1 MTEVSKGAVGV
12 AACIAVL
19 LVAAIADADRKRP
32 ELVVKSLDG
41 LPATV
46 AAGSDFEVRDTVRN
60 KGRKAKRTT
69 NRYFLSKNRVR
80 ESADIKLEGS
90 RKVPRLKHG
99 EKSTDTT
106 QLGVPRGTTRAEYKL
121 LVCADA
127 SRRIREERESNN
139 CRASEGRIE
148 VTGGGAGD
156 PSGPPAPEITGTDPA
171 PPANDNHPRVFGVA
185 EADSRVRIY
194 ASRDCSDRRLAVGS
208 AAAFNGVAGITVEN
222 PIPDDELTNLRATAT
237 NEAGKVSAC
246 SDPFPYVEDSS
257 TPTPTIRAPTPTRR
271 PTTPTPR

>member
-19 LVAAIADADRKRP
+19 LLAAIADADRKRP

-121 LVCADA
+121 SL
-127 SRRIREERESNN
+127 IH
-139 CRASEGRIE
+139 I
-148 VTGGGAGD
+148 
-156 PSGPPAPEITGTDPA
+156 
-171 PPANDNHPRVFGVA
+171 
-185 EADSRVRIY
+185 
-194 ASRDCSDRRLAVGS
+194 
-208 AAAFNGVAGITVEN
+208 
-222 PIPDDELTNLRATAT
+222 
-237 NEAGKVSAC
+237 
-246 SDPFPYVEDSS
+246 
-257 TPTPTIRAPTPTRR
+257 
-271 PTTPTPR
+271 